1 MPNFKD
7 ASYFNQLP
15 NDGNFDVIYLPG
27 QPTPFSGIY
36 KCTSC
41 GFEAV
46 STRLHPLPPEVSCLN
61 HSPSWRAAHGTVR
74 WKLVAA
80 AIHVTRNA

>member
-1 MPNFKD
+1 VPNFKD
-7 ASYFNQLP
+7 PSVFRQLKD
-15 NDGNFDVIYLPG
+15 DGNFDVLHAPG

-36 KCTSC
+36 RCVSC

-46 STRLHPLPPEVSCLN
+46 STRHHPLPPEITC
-61 HSPSWRAAHGTVR
+61 AAHGGTWPNDHGWVQ

-80 AIHVTRNA
+80 AIHIKLNA

>member
-1 MPNFKD
+1 MPNYKD
-7 ASYFNQLP
+7 GSVFRQLP
-15 NDGNFDVIYLPG
+15 QDGNFDALHAPG
-27 QPTPFSGIY
+27 GIAPFSGIY

-46 STRLHPLPPEVSCLN
+46 STAGHRLPPEAYC
-61 HSPSWRAAHGTVR
+61 HMHGNRWPNSFGNVM

-80 AIHVTRNA
+80 AIHVKANA